1 MDGQDRVRRLRG
13 EPSPRSSG
21 SSRGPGA
28 GDAAGSGARPISRT
42 RTGRRAGVRIPPAGL
57 QATYRLLQRRGLEAT
72 EAANLTAWMTGLPV
86 HEHDWAIREVQ
97 GLVFLRRLTQ
107 QGRFGPT
114 DGLLH

>member
-1 MDGQDRVRRLRG
+1 MDGQGRARRSRG

-28 GDAAGSGARPISRT
+28 RDAAASGSRPRT
-42 RTGRRAGVRIPPAGL
+42 RNRIGRRADVRIPAAGL
-57 QATYRLLQRRGLEAT
+57 QATYRLLQTRGLEAT

-86 HEHDWAIREVQ
+86 REHRWGIREVQ
-97 GLVFLRRLTQ
+97 TLVFLRRLME
-107 QGRFGPT
+107 QGRFGST